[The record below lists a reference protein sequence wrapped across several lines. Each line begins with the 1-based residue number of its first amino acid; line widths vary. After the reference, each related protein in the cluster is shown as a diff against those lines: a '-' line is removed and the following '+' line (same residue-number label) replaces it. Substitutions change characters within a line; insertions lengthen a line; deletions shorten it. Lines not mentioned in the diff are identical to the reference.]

1 MTVLDIEAVSKSF
14 TTDATVMPVL
24 DRVSFS
30 VDEEFVCLVG
40 PSGCGKSTLL
50 RIAAGLE
57 HADSGRVL
65 FKGDPVTR
73 PTPKIAM
80 VFQLFG
86 LLPWKT
92 ALENVAVP
100 LEIHGLD
107 RESRHARSLEYLR
120 KVELEGFVNT
130 YPHDLSGGMKQR
142 VGIARALALE
152 PDVLLMDEPFSS
164 LDELTAK
171 TLRELVL
178 RIWREPHPP
187 DTILMVS
194 HNVEEAVLM
203 ADRVLVMS
211 PRPGR
216 LLGEVQVDIPRPR
229 AKYLRTSRYF
239 TRVDEVLA
247 LLEKGK
253 HGRKASQHVA
263 KSAPALP
270 TQPRSTTRSNPERS
284 GWTSVKAYRR
294 LAGSSRQAAQPATGH
309 RNVLLPVHASP
320 IPINT

>member
-1 MTVLDIEAVSKSF
+1 LATPVEKTREVRGGDVTVTVLEIEAVSKSF
-14 TTDATVMPVL
+14 ANKTKPILVL
-24 DRVSFS
+24 DNVSFS

-65 FKGDPVTR
+65 FKGEPVTQ

-92 ALENVAVP
+92 SLENVEVP

-107 RESRHARSLEYLR
+107 RETRHARALEYLR
-120 KVELEGFVNT
+120 KVELQGFENT

-152 PDVLLMDEPFSS
+152 PDILLMDEPFSS

-171 TLRELVL
+171 TLRELAL
-178 RIWREPHPP
+178 RIWREPRPP
-187 DTILMVS
+187 NTFLMVS
-194 HNVEEAVLM
+194 HNVEEAVFM

-216 LLGEVQVDIPRPR
+216 LMGEVDVDIPRPR
-229 AKYLRTSRYF
+229 AQYLRSSHYF
-239 TRVDEVLA
+239 THVDEVLA

-253 HGRKASQHVA
+253 RKNPAP
-263 KSAPALP
+263 KS
-270 TQPRSTTRSNPERS
+270 
-284 GWTSVKAYRR
+284 V
-294 LAGSSRQAAQPATGH
+294 
-309 RNVLLPVHASP
+309 
-320 IPINT
+320 I